1 MTNVLQRLKKIK
13 GDDSF
18 LRVVVE
24 GGGCSGF
31 QYKFELSSDL
41 HEDDRYDKSFNPS
54 SDTKNSHRGH
64 FQICFLNHFVCHV
77 NLLLANNLYEI
88 SGLIFSSP
96 EPKAQCELL

>member
-1 MTNVLQRLKKIK
+1 MTNVLQRLKNIK

-41 HEDDRYDKSFNPS
+41 HEDDRYDKSL
-54 SDTKNSHRGH
+54 TQKNSHRGH
-64 FQICFLNHFVCHV
+64 FQIFFLNPFICHV
-77 NLLLANNLYEI
+77 NLLLADNLYEM

-96 EPKAQCELL
+96 EPKAQGELL